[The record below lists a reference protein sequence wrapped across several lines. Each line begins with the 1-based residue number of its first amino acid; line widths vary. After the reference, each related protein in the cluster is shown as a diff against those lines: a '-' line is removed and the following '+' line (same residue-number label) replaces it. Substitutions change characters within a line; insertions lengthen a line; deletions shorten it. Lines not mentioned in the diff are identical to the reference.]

1 MFNKNARKSKIV
13 TYVNSINLNK
23 KASENLS
30 FSILKQLAEY
40 EPHKLIDFANNYY
53 DGLDEKFLDLQYAE
67 YLRVAGCNFAE
78 CTQYITDDEIK
89 AKLII
94 TAQKLVDMGEKIQKD
109 LLGKVVKYPESIDL
123 KDLSKAL
130 SSSSSLYTPLDLSNR
145 IEPEKIFM
153 NKKFFKLIDADV
165 VSFEDL
171 VKKKWTELGKHDKY
185 FRDTLNYY
193 LRDFNLKLEMTTE
206 EIAEYKRDIERLQL
220 DEEQQYEMLDSI
232 IHVYF
237 PYNNSGNGEYYI
249 GNKFGKK
256 IPRIKFNDYNN
267 SFSVEY
273 YFLGSFLSKSL
284 CDYIT
289 KQIGLEGSF
298 RYSIGIQA
306 EFIITDVVFNDK
318 LNVWEKSD
326 NPTDRRD
333 YHGYGH
339 YVSTSRDID
348 LFRHQYAVSEDVNT
362 GEILTTFECNLSDDN
377 WIKPLY
383 FVLHKE
389 LDEPKLLSEIDH
401 NFELNSGLN
410 EFLSEK
416 KDEILRQCNI
426 KLNERDNDN
435 DYEIPF

>member
-1 MFNKNARKSKIV
+1 MFNKNARESKIF

-23 KASENLS
+23 QASESLS
-30 FSILKQLAEY
+30 FSVFQQLAEY

-53 DGLDEKFLDLQYAE
+53 NGLDKKSLDLEYAE
-67 YLRVAGCNFAE
+67 HLRVAGYNFYE
-78 CTQYITDDEIK
+78 CTQYIADDEIK

-94 TAQKLVDMGEKIQKD
+94 TAQKLIDMGEKIQKD

-123 KDLSKAL
+123 DDLSKAL

-145 IEPEKIFM
+145 IIPEKIFM

-171 VKKKWTELGKHDKY
+171 VKKKWTELGEYDKY
-185 FRDTLNYY
+185 FRDSLHYY

-220 DEEQQYEMLDSI
+220 DEEQQDEMVDSI
-232 IHVYF
+232 IHVYL
-237 PYNNSGNGEYYI
+237 PYNNSGNGKYYI

-256 IPRIKFNDYNN
+256 IPEIKFNDYNR
-267 SFSVEY
+267 SFFVDY

-306 EFIITDVVFNDK
+306 EFIITDIVFNEK
-318 LNVWEKSD
+318 LNVWEKTD

-339 YVSTSRDID
+339 YVSTSRNID
-348 LFRHQYAVSEDVNT
+348 LFRHQYVVSEDVNT
-362 GEILTTFECNLSDDN
+362 GEMLTTFECNLNDDN
-377 WIKPLY
+377 WIKPLD
-383 FVLHKE
+383 FVLYKQ
-389 LDEPKLLSEIDH
+389 LDEPKLLSEIKH

-410 EFLSEK
+410 DFLSEIK
-416 KDEILRQCNI
+416 YEILRKCNI
-426 KLNERDNDN
+426 NLNERDNDN
-435 DYEIPF
+435 EIPF